1 MEIIATATKVLEQ
14 KFKEEGFEDC
24 FIVEIESLPGKKLN
38 VFLDCDSGL
47 SLRKCQV
54 ISRHLEAYIDEFVW
68 KDTKYTLE
76 VSSPGIQRPLKILR
90 QYTKN
95 IGREVK
101 VKMIEAPEEKGTLV
115 AADEEG
121 ITLRQKIVRKEG
133 KKKIREKVETKFPF
147 TKIKNTVVQISFNK
161 KK

>member
-1 MEIIATATKVLEQ
+1 MDIIAKATKVIEE
-14 KFKEEGFEDC
+14 KFSDEGFEDC

-47 SLRKCQV
+47 SLSKCQKV
-54 ISRHLEAYIDEFVW
+54 SRHLEAYLDEFVW
-68 KDTKYTLE
+68 KDLKYTLE
-76 VSSPGIQRPLKILR
+76 VSSPGIDRPLKILR

-101 VKMIEAPEEKGTLV
+101 VKVIESGEEKGILV

-121 ITLRQKIVRKEG
+121 ITILQKIVRKEG
-133 KKKIREKVETKFPF
+133 KKKIREKVENKIPF
-147 TKIKNTVVQISFNK
+147 TKIQKTIVQISFNK

>member
-1 MEIIATATKVLEQ
+1 MDIIAQATQVIEE
-14 KFKEEGFEDC
+14 KFGDEGFEDC

-47 SLRKCQV
+47 SLSKCQQ
-54 ISRHLEAYIDEFVW
+54 ISRHLEAYLDESVW

-76 VSSPGIQRPLKILR
+76 VSSPGIDRPLKLLR
-90 QYTKN
+90 QYKNN

-101 VKMIEAPEEKGTLV
+101 VKVLESGEEKGILV
-115 AADEEG
+115 AADETG
-121 ITLRQKIVRKEG
+121 ITILQKIVRKEG
-133 KKKIREKVETKFPF
+133 KKKIREKVENKIPF
-147 TKIKNTVVQISFNK
+147 AKIHKTLVQISFNK